1 LPSTKNF
8 ITERDALATRLAHS
22 FADPKLLEYALTHKS
37 FGSQRSKKPSP
48 TSIPPFAPLDVQ
60 ANQAQSDNE
69 RLEFLGDAVLGM
81 VIANQLYTTHPE
93 LAQDGLSLI
102 RASLV
107 NKDALALIARELE
120 LGRAVRLGAG
130 ELRSGGHDRSSILAD
145 ALEAVIGAVF
155 LDGGYDAA
163 REFILRLFARS
174 LANAVVVK
182 DAKTQLQEWLQAN
195 GDQLPQYSVEEITGA
210 DHARQY
216 QVRCS
221 LPGREEFALGGGRS
235 RRAAE
240 QAAATEVLLLL
251 NTHSAQ
257 LRPDPTR
264 VGKGPGE

>member
-1 LPSTKNF
+1 MPSTQNF
-8 ITERDALATRLAHS
+8 ITERDALAGRLAHS
-22 FADPKLLEYALTHKS
+22 FADPNLLDFALTHKS
-37 FGSQRSKKPSP
+37 VSSQRTKQPRA
-48 TSIPPFAPLDVQ
+48 TAAPAEALG
-60 ANQAQSDNE
+60 NLAQSDNE

-81 VIANQLYTTHPE
+81 VIANQLYATHPE

-120 LGRAVRLGAG
+120 LGRAIRLGAG

-155 LDGGYDAA
+155 LDAGYDAA
-163 REFILRLFARS
+163 RDLILRLFARS
-174 LANAVVVK
+174 LANARVVK
-182 DAKTQLQEWLQAN
+182 DAKTQLQEWLQAV
-195 GDQLPQYSVEEITGA
+195 GEELPSYSVEEITGA

-221 LPGREEFALGGGRS
+221 LPGRKDSALGQGRS

-240 QAAATEVLLLL
+240 QAAATEVLALL
-251 NTHSAQ
+251 NPPTAQ
-257 LRPDPTR
+257 NQQVP
-264 VGKGPGE
+264 K